1 MTRKK
6 RLGRGLENLLNT
18 TRDTE
23 PLETI
28 TISQAFVQPGSQVSA
43 PVTEEEKSD
52 GDIVHLNVYEIEDN
66 PFQPRRG
73 FGESEIAALAESL

>member
-28 TISQAFVQPGSQVSA
+28 SISQAFVQPGAQVPP
-43 PVTEEEKSD
+43 PVVEAEKPD
-52 GDIVHLNVYEIEDN
+52 EDIVHLNVYEIEDN
-66 PFQPRRG
+66 PFQPRRV
-73 FGESEIAALAESL
+73 FGETEIA

>member
-28 TISQAFVQPGSQVSA
+28 SISQAFAQPGSQVLA
-43 PVTEEEKSD
+43 PATEEVKPD
-52 GDIVHLNVYEIEDN
+52 GDIVHLNVYEVEDN
-66 PFQPRRG
+66 PFQPRRV
-73 FGESEIAALAESL
+73 